1 MTDQVKLIWATPNAE
16 ELIVDMARVSNPS
29 NQGNHDND
37 AKLIKYLIKHK
48 HWSPFEMA
56 NLCLEINT
64 TRGISPQI
72 LRHRSFTFQE
82 FSQRYANT
90 NAIGRIHC
98 PQLRSQDIKNRQNS
112 VDDLESKLGK
122 SQLADIKR
130 RIAIHFEDAEHL
142 YQELLS
148 KGVAK
153 ESARFLLPSAVPTRL
168 YMNGTLRSWTH
179 YIDLRSAN
187 GTQQEHK
194 EIAEQCK
201 AIFTEQFPIISS
213 AAWN

>member
-1 MTDQVKLIWATPNAE
+1 
-16 ELIVDMARVSNPS
+16 
-29 NQGNHDND
+29 
-37 AKLIKYLIKHK
+37 
-48 HWSPFEMA
+48 MA
-56 NLCLEINT
+56 NLCVVINT

-90 NAIGRIHC
+90 NAIGRIQC
-98 PQLRSQDIKNRQNS
+98 PQLRSQDLKNRQNS
-112 VDDLESKLGK
+112 VDDLEAKLGK
-122 SQLADIKR
+122 SQVADIKR
-130 RIAIHFEDAEHL
+130 RIAIHFEEAEHL
-142 YQELLS
+142 YQELIS

-168 YMNGTLRSWTH
+168 YMNGTLRSWAH

-194 EIAEQCK
+194 EIADNCK
-201 AIFTEQFPIISS
+201 QIFIEQFPIISS
-213 AAWN
+213 ALWN

>member
-16 ELIVDMARVSNPS
+16 ELIVDMARVSNPT
-29 NQGNHDND
+29 NQGNQAND
-37 AKLIKYLIKHK
+37 SKLIKYLIKHK

-56 NLCLEINT
+56 NLCVEINT

-90 NAIGRIHC
+90 NSIGRIHC
-98 PQLRSQDIKNRQNS
+98 PQLRSQDLKNRQNS

-122 SQLADIKR
+122 SQVSDIKR
-130 RIAIHFEDAEHL
+130 RIGIHFEEAEHL
-142 YQELLS
+142 YQELIS

-168 YMNGTLRSWTH
+168 YMNGTLRSWAH

-194 EIAEQCK
+194 EIADNC
-201 AIFTEQFPIISS
+201 
-213 AAWN
+213 

>member
-16 ELIVDMARVSNPS
+16 QMIGMMARVSNPD
-29 NQGNHDND
+29 NQNNPDVTG
-37 AKLIKYLIKHK
+37 LLKYCIKHK
-48 HWSPFEMA
+48 HWSIFEMS
-56 NLCLEINT
+56 NLCVEINT

-90 NAIGRIHC
+90 NSIGRIHC
-98 PQLRSQDIKNRQNS
+98 PQLRSQDLKNRQNS
-112 VDDLESKLGK
+112 VDDLDSKLGK
-122 SQLADIKR
+122 SQVADIKR
-130 RIAIHFEDAEHL
+130 RIAIHFEEAEHL
-142 YQELLS
+142 YQELIS

-168 YMNGTLRSWTH
+168 YMNGTLRSWAH

-194 EIAEQCK
+194 EIAEHCK
-201 AIFTEQFPIISS
+201 QIFTEQFPIISS
-213 AAWN
+213 ALWN

>member
-1 MTDQVKLIWATPNAE
+1 MHSAKFIWATPNAE
-16 ELIVDMARVSNPS
+16 QMIGMMARVSNPD
-29 NQGNHDND
+29 NQNNPDVTG
-37 AKLIKYLIKHK
+37 LLKYCIKHK
-48 HWSPFEMA
+48 HWSIFEMA